1 MNELI
6 DFNSGSSNTVYT
18 TTTSTATIASPAW
31 ESSTT
36 LYDSITIEPS
46 RFYTVMNPSSGD
58 IKNLLSAVLKC
69 LSQNILPERIE
80 QEISKIDIEGISEVV
95 YNLENLLAIKEKVAF
110 DELELDIIKEIDK
123 CMIYKRN

>member
-1 MNELI
+1 MNEFI

-18 TTTSTATIASPAW
+18 TTTSTATIA
-31 ESSTT
+31 SSTT

-58 IKNLLSAVLKC
+58 IKKLLSAVLKC